1 MKINKIKALKKAVY
15 IACLTLASSNI
26 YATDLVISS
35 ARSTDITFSGTASHS
50 VDMNANWIASDGTAL
65 GYISGSAINFTA
77 DIAAGTTFQ
86 NTDAGGMGFYAP
98 SMTGDFSL
106 TNNGTMLATD
116 IMAYVPSDAVDDIT
130 IINAAGAS
138 MTTTNTTYSLL
149 YFPIGGAHNVSID
162 NAGTM
167 TAKDSILY
175 LPASGTDATIN
186 NSGTMTLANDGSGAN
201 VIMYLIPSTYNVTN
215 SGTMQVTSGTG
226 DGIKLSGGTG
236 TITNTGTITSLGS
249 GKFDIYTYSG
259 NLTLNNDQ
267 GGSDALTFTGV
278 LPTNYNIIINSTSDY
293 GKLAVT
299 SGTGTM
305 TFGIHSSS
313 SVAAGNTYSS
323 VLTGVSA
330 SKLTATS
337 GTYTQSGVT
346 AGFTLASS
354 DDSTWDLTW
363 GTNAA
368 DTQAALRTYAKS
380 IGAVFSQTIMA
391 ANYAHMN
398 TYDCNVYGEDGSCFS
413 VGSRTTRVDDPDTNS
428 TSGVFN
434 FGYKLSSS
442 MRLGAFMDQTINNSA
457 ASGIKVDNKGPMV
470 GLMAVWNQNPD
481 TSGLQIKLGNTYQSK
496 DVAITREIIGSA
508 EPGKG
513 NTSIET
519 QSYLAELQYRFM
531 ASDRTMLQPYAA
543 IRRTTV
549 KQDAYTEEATVATPL
564 TLAKLEDKTSTVIA
578 GVKARHELKNM
589 TYLKGA
595 LGIEHDVSHS
605 KHDIQ
610 ASGLSGLTNE
620 SFNNAEDKN
629 RVVGSV
635 GVDHYLSKDQVI
647 SANLHYQELA
657 FKSTD
662 STSLYLNYSVGF

>member
-1 MKINKIKALKKAVY
+1 MKFTQYRKKA
-15 IACLTLASSNI
+15 
-26 YATDLVISS
+26 
-35 ARSTDITFSGTASHS
+35 
-50 VDMNANWIASDGTAL
+50 
-65 GYISGSAINFTA
+65 
-77 DIAAGTTFQ
+77 
-86 NTDAGGMGFYAP
+86 
-98 SMTGDFSL
+98 
-106 TNNGTMLATD
+106 
-116 IMAYVPSDAVDDIT
+116 
-130 IINAAGAS
+130 
-138 MTTTNTTYSLL
+138 
-149 YFPIGGAHNVSID
+149 
-162 NAGTM
+162 
-167 TAKDSILY
+167 
-175 LPASGTDATIN
+175 
-186 NSGTMTLANDGSGAN
+186 
-201 VIMYLIPSTYNVTN
+201 
-215 SGTMQVTSGTG
+215 
-226 DGIKLSGGTG
+226 
-236 TITNTGTITSLGS
+236 
-249 GKFDIYTYSG
+249 
-259 NLTLNNDQ
+259 
-267 GGSDALTFTGV
+267 ALTFVGLFITSSVSAYQIVNNGLAYELSTV
-278 LPTNYNIIINSTSDY
+278 YGFTSNKTLLESQIWYGNSTQALSFADSAKASVSY
-293 GKLAVT
+293 P
-299 SGTGTM
+299 
-305 TFGIHSSS
+305 GIHTQFAYDYELSTDASPWAGGAGVYYATANPCCDSSTGGGINITS
-313 SVAAGNTYSS
+313 ANLTNWAIVTRYISV
-323 VLTGVSA
+323 
-330 SKLTATS
+330 
-337 GTYTQSGVT
+337 
-346 AGFTLASS
+346 
-354 DDSTWDLTW
+354 
-363 GTNAA
+363 A

-380 IGAVFSQTIMA
+380 IGAVFNQSIIA
-391 ANYAHMN
+391 SNVAHMN

-442 MRLGAFMDQTINNSA
+442 MRFGAFVDQTINNSA

-481 TSGLQIKLGNTYQSK
+481 TSGFQIKLGNTFQRK
-496 DVAITREIIGSA
+496 DVAITREIVGFA

-513 NTSIET
+513 NTEIET

-531 ASDRTMLQPYAA
+531 ASDRTMFQPYVAV
-543 IRRTTV
+543 RRTTV
-549 KQDAYTEEATVATPL
+549 ELDGYTEEATLAAPL

-635 GVDHYLSKDQVI
+635 GVDHYLSKNQVI

>member
-1 MKINKIKALKKAVY
+1 MKINKIKALKEAVY

-26 YATDLVISS
+26 YATDLNITST
-35 ARSTDITFSGTASHS
+35 RSTGINFSGTASHS
-50 VDMNANWIASDGTAL
+50 LNMDADWIADDATALLYIIGTA
-65 GYISGSAINFTA
+65 IDFTG
-77 DIAAGTTFQ
+77 DIAAGTTMQ
-86 NTDAGGMGFYAP
+86 NINASGMGIYAP
-98 SMTGDFSL
+98 QMTGDFSL
-106 TNNGTMLATD
+106 TNNGAIITTD
-116 IMAYVPSDAVDDIT
+116 TAIYVPSDDVDDIT
-130 IINAAGAS
+130 IVNALGAS
-138 MTTTNTTYSLL
+138 MSTTDLTGSLL
-149 YFPIGGAHNVSID
+149 YFPLGTGAHNVSIT

-167 TAKDSILY
+167 TAIDQIFYFPSTGSDLV
-175 LPASGTDATIN
+175 IN
-186 NSGTMTLANDGSGAN
+186 NSGTMTVTGTNDP
-201 VIMYLIPSTYNVTN
+201 IMYLRANTYN
-215 SGTMQVTSGTG
+215 
-226 DGIKLSGGTG
+226 
-236 TITNTGTITSLGS
+236 ITNTGTMQITGGAGDGLLINTGSGTLTNTGLIRSLGA
-249 GKFDIYTYSG
+249 GKYDINNSTPM
-259 NLTLNNDQ
+259 TLNNDQ

-313 SVAAGNTYSS
+313 SVASGNTYSS

-363 GTNAA
+363 GTSAA

-398 TYDCNVYGEDGSCFS
+398 TYDCNVYGKDGGCFS
-413 VGSRTTRVDDPDTNS
+413 FGSRTTRVDDPNTNS

-434 FGYKLSSS
+434 FGHKLSSS
-442 MRLGAFMDQTINNSA
+442 WRLGAFVDQTINNSA
-457 ASGIKVDNKGPMV
+457 ASGIKVDNKGPMA

-578 GVKARHELKNM
+578 GLKARHELKNM

-647 SANLHYQELA
+647 SANFHYQELA

-662 STSLYLNYSVGF
+662 STSLFLNYAAGF